1 MVGVTSIVRVRV
13 VVIWVT
19 LGFRIT
25 VLEVGALDVD
35 FWAGFPGRG
44 GGKCPIFYHHGRGK
58 ACMRGRP
65 TRYVGR

>member
-13 VVIWVT
+13 AVIWVT

-44 GGKCPIFYHHGRGK
+44 GANVQYFIITVAGRLACVEGLHG
-58 ACMRGRP
+58 M
-65 TRYVGR
+65 